1 LIFTD
6 EASFRQDSTLHA
18 TWSRVGHPPEVPVTG
33 ERKNVKILGA
43 IELWRTRF
51 HYREDTIFNASSYLT
66 FLEQLARSYR
76 RQGAIL
82 IQDNASYHK
91 DAEVWSWFR
100 SNRHWLEVH
109 QLPPYSPEFNPTE
122 RLWQHTRRTGTH
134 NRYFASRAELETT
147 LTRVFGEMQC
157 HPAIIRSYLRPFCWS
172 LCPFNYARLYSSP
185 GWRARASA
193 SELSRLAARQ
203 ENRENQEAN
212 PARCYC
218 RVSRSSTA
226 VSP

>member
-6 EASFRQDSTLHA
+6 EASFRQDSTLYA

-33 ERKNVKILGA
+33 ERKSVKILGA

-51 HYREDTIFNASSYLT
+51 HYREDTIFNASSYLA

-91 DAEVWSWFR
+91 DAEVWGWFR
-100 SNRHWLEVH
+100 SNRHWLDVH

-134 NRYFASRAELETT
+134 NRYFASREELETT
-147 LTRVFGEMQC
+147 LNRVFGEMQC
-157 HPAIIRSYLRPFCWS
+157 HPALIRSYLQPFC
-172 LCPFNYARLYSSP
+172 
-185 GWRARASA
+185 
-193 SELSRLAARQ
+193 
-203 ENRENQEAN
+203 
-212 PARCYC
+212 
-218 RVSRSSTA
+218 
-226 VSP
+226 